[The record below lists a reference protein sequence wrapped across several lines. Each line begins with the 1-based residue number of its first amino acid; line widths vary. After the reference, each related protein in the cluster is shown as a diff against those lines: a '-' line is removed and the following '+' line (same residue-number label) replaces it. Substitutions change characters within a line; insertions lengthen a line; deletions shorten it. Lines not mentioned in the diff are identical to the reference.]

1 MGGPAH
7 PPYGHLMRAALAWCW
22 ARLGWRGLT
31 LLITGVSWVTY
42 GASLT
47 VQPRYGTVRGIS
59 VLLGLVP
66 MPVWG
71 WGWIGCGVIA
81 LVYAVARPG
90 RDLPGVAASVAPPLL
105 WSLAYALGGAAGA
118 SGTAWGAVMPWGSH
132 AILIAIVAYLT
143 RPRLI
148 VPKVVR
154 HGDE

>member
-1 MGGPAH
+1 
-7 PPYGHLMRAALAWCW
+7 MRAALAWCW
-22 ARLGWRGLT
+22 ARLDWRGLT
-31 LLITGVSWVTY
+31 LLTTGLAWITY

-81 LVYAVARPG
+81 VVYAVARPG
-90 RDLPGVAASVAPPLL
+90 RDLPGVAASMAPPLL
-105 WSLAYALGGAAGA
+105 WSLAYALGGASGA
-118 SGTAWGAVMPWGSH
+118 SGTAWGAVMPWGTH
-132 AILIAIVAYLT
+132 AVLIAIVAYLT

-148 VPKVVR
+148 IPRVVR
-154 HGDE
+154 HGAE